1 MKLERILVGVDF
13 SAQSAD
19 AAEWAARVLGP
30 QAKLVLAY
38 VVEGAEPPITAT
50 AYAPPS
56 DTSLSSAFDEA
67 ERKLHDLAV
76 RLDSARIR
84 TVVLRGNAAQRLA
97 EAARDHDA
105 DVVVV
110 GSHPVRPGLWNW
122 LGSTAESLIGRSS
135 VPVLVASHPS
145 SMTPDHVLAAVD
157 ESPLAAR
164 VQDWARFLARHFTAR
179 ATTIGVQAAAV
190 PGHVLVAAGG
200 ELETASV
207 VTPAGGEDRAGRGG
221 WIEREF
227 GATFDATP
235 LRGEATFGE
244 PGQEILAAADRHGS
258 GMIVVGRRGAGRVR
272 RALFGSVTRE
282 VLRGATCPVLVVTEG
297 EEG

>member
-30 QAKLVLAY
+30 KARLILAY
-38 VVEGAEPPITAT
+38 VVEASEPAFSTT
-50 AYAPPS
+50 TYAPPA
-56 DTSLSSAFDEA
+56 DVTITSAFEEA
-67 ERKLHDLAV
+67 ERKLHELAV
-76 RLDSARIR
+76 RLDSTR
-84 TVVLRGNAAQRLA
+84 TRAVVLRGNAAQRLA
-97 EAARDHDA
+97 EAAHDHDA
-105 DVVVV
+105 DVVVI

-122 LGSTAESLIGRSS
+122 LGSTAESLIARSA

-157 ESPLAAR
+157 DSPVAAR
-164 VQDWARFLARHFTAR
+164 VQDWTRFLARHFTAR
-179 ATTIGVQAAAV
+179 ATTIAVQPAAT

-200 ELETASV
+200 DLETASV

-258 GMIVVGRRGAGRVR
+258 GLVVVGRRGAGRVR

-282 VLRGATCPVLVVTEG
+282 VLRGAKCPVLVVTEG